1 MLILDCFYMGK
12 RTLLILTLS
21 FLPLLN
27 LKAEEGSAFS
37 ISRAGLV
44 SSFKSQSLSIL
55 CTSDRKENSFN
66 NFNLTLDTYGLY
78 SNISNIPGVK
88 LNIVHNSIID
98 SGHIDDDFAYIIYMG
113 AGGVAGYVRDY
124 STLPRNHGFIFG
136 LNTCAGALASF
147 RGSRLEMGIEFDAEW
162 AFQIRKMEETD
173 GRLGL
178 SWYANG
184 VLRALF
190 PKITLYYRFK

>member
-1 MLILDCFYMGK
+1 MGK

-21 FLPLLN
+21 LLPLLS
-27 LKAEEGSAFS
+27 LQAEEGPAFC

-44 SSFKSQSLSIL
+44 SSFKSQSISVLS
-55 CTSDRKENSFN
+55 TSDRKENSFN
-66 NFNLTLDTYGLY
+66 SFNLALDTYGLY
-78 SNISNIPGVK
+78 SNISSIPGVK
-88 LNIVHNSIID
+88 LNIVHNSIIN
-98 SGHIDDDFAYIIYMG
+98 SGQINKEFAYIIYMG

-147 RGSRLEMGIEFDAEW
+147 RSSRLELGIEFDAEW

-173 GRLGL
+173 GRIGL

-184 VLRALF
+184 VIRAII